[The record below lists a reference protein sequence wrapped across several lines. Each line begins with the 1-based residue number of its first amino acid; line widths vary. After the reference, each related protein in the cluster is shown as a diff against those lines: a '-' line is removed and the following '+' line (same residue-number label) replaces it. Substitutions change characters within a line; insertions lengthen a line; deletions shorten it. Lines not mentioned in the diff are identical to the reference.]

1 MNDKKDFQAN
11 NFTSSHKKPVKGRL
25 NYKIMKEIGSLWEV
39 CSWYHYEFDYSSCIL
54 NLAAINKVNVW

>member
-25 NYKIMKEIGSLWEV
+25 NYKIMKEIGSL
-39 CSWYHYEFDYSSCIL
+39 
-54 NLAAINKVNVW
+54 